1 MRFKFLLLTLLL
13 CHCNQDS
20 EPKVDQII
28 EKSILSHGV
37 NQFKNI
43 HLTFDFRDYSYSLK
57 KDKTKTVY
65 SRSTQ
70 RENTIIKDVLINSK
84 VLKRT
89 INTVPEILSDSL
101 KKMYSESLNSV
112 MYFFQLPHVLNDNAV
127 IKKYLGSTSIKG
139 EPYHCVKITFSEDD
153 GGIDFQDQ
161 FHYWIHQSKFTI
173 DYFAY
178 NYQSSGGGTRFREAI
193 NRRMINGILFQD
205 YNNFKP
211 KQRFITLDSLPHLFE
226 NGQLLKVSIIE
237 NKNITIHQ

>member
-20 EPKVDQII
+20 APKVDQII

-57 KDKTKTVY
+57 RDKTKTVF

-70 RENTIIKDVLINSK
+70 KENTIIKDVLINSK

-139 EPYHCVKITFSEDD
+139 EPYHCVKITFSEDG

-173 DYFAY
+173 DYFGY
-178 NYQSSGGGTRFREAI
+178 NYQTSGGGTRFREAI
-193 NRRMINGILFQD
+193 NRRKIDDILFQD

-211 KQRFITLDSLPHLFE
+211 KQRFVALDSLPHLFE
-226 NGQLLKVSIIE
+226 NGQLSKVSIIE
-237 NKNITIHQ
+237 NNNITIH